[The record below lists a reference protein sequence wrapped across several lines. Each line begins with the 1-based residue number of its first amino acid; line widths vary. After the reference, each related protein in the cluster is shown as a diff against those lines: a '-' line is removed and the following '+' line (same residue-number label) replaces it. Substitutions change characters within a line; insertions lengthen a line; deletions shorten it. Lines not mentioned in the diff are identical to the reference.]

1 VLVLIN
7 PLTRNLFDISPGQG
21 YVRRP
26 WIVYTYL
33 IFYAYCAISI
43 VVTVLNKRK
52 IDRNIYHILA
62 AFPILAVLVILVQQR
77 YPNVILSGS
86 AATCALLIIYL
97 HLQNK
102 QISMDYLI
110 NVPNRKEF
118 FNMLGLMIKKLPE
131 KQFILVVVS
140 LRDFHQVNNTC
151 GQQKGDEFLKDVCDF
166 FYETWPKNHV
176 YRFSGDEFA
185 LLFTQSSEAQI
196 RECIGAV
203 RRRMERPWQIG
214 DYHFL
219 LSVVM
224 GIIWHSGDGRNF
236 GRDRQCRGI
245 CGFPRKSRG
254 MRRDLLLRQRNAGGS
269 GTKTK
274 SHHDP
279 ERKNCRPH
287 F

>member
-1 VLVLIN
+1 MYSVLVLIN

-62 AFPILAVLVILVQQR
+62 AFPILA
-77 YPNVILSGS
+77 GS

-97 HLQNK
+97 RLQNK

-151 GQQKGDEFLKDVCDF
+151 GQQRAMSFYYAKSMPEDQMQKMTGGT
-166 FYETWPKNHV
+166 YETIV
-176 YRFSGDEFA
+176 
-185 LLFTQSSEAQI
+185 
-196 RECIGAV
+196 
-203 RRRMERPWQIG
+203 
-214 DYHFL
+214 
-219 LSVVM
+219 
-224 GIIWHSGDGRNF
+224 
-236 GRDRQCRGI
+236 
-245 CGFPRKSRG
+245 
-254 MRRDLLLRQRNAGGS
+254 
-269 GTKTK
+269 
-274 SHHDP
+274 
-279 ERKNCRPH
+279 
-287 F
+287 

>member
-1 VLVLIN
+1 MYSVLVLIN

-86 AATCALLIIYL
+86 AATCAPLIIYL

-151 GQQKGDEFLKDVCDF
+151 GQQKGDE
-166 FYETWPKNHV
+166 
-176 YRFSGDEFA
+176 
-185 LLFTQSSEAQI
+185 
-196 RECIGAV
+196 
-203 RRRMERPWQIG
+203 
-214 DYHFL
+214 
-219 LSVVM
+219 
-224 GIIWHSGDGRNF
+224 
-236 GRDRQCRGI
+236 
-245 CGFPRKSRG
+245 
-254 MRRDLLLRQRNAGGS
+254 LLLCKINA
-269 GTKTK
+269 
-274 SHHDP
+274 
-279 ERKNCRPH
+279 
-287 F
+287 

>member
-1 VLVLIN
+1 MYSVLVLIN

-52 IDRNIYHILA
+52 IDRNIYYILA

-151 GQQKGDEFLKDVCDF
+151 GQQKGDE
-166 FYETWPKNHV
+166 
-176 YRFSGDEFA
+176 
-185 LLFTQSSEAQI
+185 
-196 RECIGAV
+196 
-203 RRRMERPWQIG
+203 
-214 DYHFL
+214 
-219 LSVVM
+219 
-224 GIIWHSGDGRNF
+224 
-236 GRDRQCRGI
+236 
-245 CGFPRKSRG
+245 
-254 MRRDLLLRQRNAGGS
+254 LLLCKINA
-269 GTKTK
+269 
-274 SHHDP
+274 
-279 ERKNCRPH
+279 
-287 F
+287 